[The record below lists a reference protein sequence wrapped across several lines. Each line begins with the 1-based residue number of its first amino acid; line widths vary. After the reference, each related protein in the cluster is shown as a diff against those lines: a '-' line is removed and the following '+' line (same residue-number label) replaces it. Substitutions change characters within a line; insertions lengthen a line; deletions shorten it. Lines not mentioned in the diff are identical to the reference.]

1 MTIHP
6 SGTLGQ
12 SASFWVSAG
21 VVSHTLWTSAAP
33 AVTYPL
39 YASEWNL
46 SFAVTT
52 AIFSIYPIVVVT
64 VLVFLGDVSDYIGR
78 RETMLLGL
86 AASLIGVLL
95 FAVAPS
101 VPWLFAGRIWMGIGV
116 GLSASPATAAMVE
129 FSPAGQLYRASFITA
144 AAQAV
149 GFGSATLV
157 GGALIEYAP
166 FPTRLNFWVLFAYI
180 AALLFGTW
188 LMPRQ
193 SSVLMSRRWSP
204 RLPFVPAGIRTIFAA
219 SAAAAAAGYT
229 IGSLILSLGAQTAHD
244 LIGSSNAL
252 INGAA
257 ISLFAVS
264 SGAFGLFARRFRA
277 EAAVIVGGLVTA
289 ASMALFALAT
299 STHSLPVF
307 LVAIAVSGIAYSL
320 TFLGGLMLINAAA
333 PDGHRAASLSAF
345 YLVAYF
351 VQGAVALL
359 LGLAANAWGLRLAI
373 HLGTAAIAVMG
384 IVAIALI
391 IVGRPSA
398 DE

>member
-1 MTIHP
+1 MTRSSASP
-6 SGTLGQ
+6 GYT
-12 SASFWVSAG
+12 ASFWVAAG

-39 YASEWNL
+39 YAAEWHL
-46 SFAVTT
+46 SFATTT
-52 AIFSIYPIVVVT
+52 AIFSVYPIVVVA

-95 FAVAPS
+95 FAIAPS

-116 GLSASPATAAMVE
+116 GLSASPATAAVIE
-129 FSPAGQLYRASFITA
+129 FSPAGQLHRANFITA

-149 GFGSATLV
+149 GFGAATLI
-157 GGALIEYAP
+157 GGALVQYAP

-180 AALLFGTW
+180 ALLLVGTW

-193 SSVLMSRRWSP
+193 SSVPASERWSP
-204 RLPFVPAGIRTIFAA
+204 RLPFVPPGIRTVFAA

-252 INGAA
+252 VNGAA

-264 SGAFGLFARRFRA
+264 SGAFGLQAKRLPA
-277 EAAVIVGGLVTA
+277 TTAVIVGGIVTA
-289 ASMALFALAT
+289 LSMSLLAFATAM
-299 STHSLPVF
+299 HSLAMF
-307 LVAIAVSGIAYSL
+307 LTAIAVSGVAYSL
-320 TFLGGLMLINAAA
+320 TFMGGLTLINAAA
-333 PDGHRAASLSAF
+333 PDRHRAASLSAF

-351 VQGAVALL
+351 VQGAVAFL
-359 LGLAANAWGLRLAI
+359 LGLVANVWGLRVAI
-373 HLGTAAIAVMG
+373 DFGAAAIAAIG
-384 IVAIALI
+384 IAAIALVVI
-391 IVGRPSA
+391 GRPSP

>member
-1 MTIHP
+1 M
-6 SGTLGQ
+6 
-12 SASFWVSAG
+12 
-21 VVSHTLWTSAAP
+21 
-33 AVTYPL
+33 
-39 YASEWNL
+39 
-46 SFAVTT
+46 
-52 AIFSIYPIVVVT
+52 
-64 VLVFLGDVSDYIGR
+64 
-78 RETMLLGL
+78 
-86 AASLIGVLL
+86 
-95 FAVAPS
+95 
-101 VPWLFAGRIWMGIGV
+101 
-116 GLSASPATAAMVE
+116 
-129 FSPAGQLYRASFITA
+129 
-144 AAQAV
+144 
-149 GFGSATLV
+149 
-157 GGALIEYAP
+157 
-166 FPTRLNFWVLFAYI
+166 
-180 AALLFGTW
+180 
-188 LMPRQ
+188 
-193 SSVLMSRRWSP
+193 
-204 RLPFVPAGIRTIFAA
+204 PAGIRTIFAA

-264 SGAFGLFARRFRA
+264 SGAFSLFARRFRA
-277 EAAVIVGGLVTA
+277 DAAVIVGGIVTA
-289 ASMALFALAT
+289 ASMALFALAS

-333 PDGHRAASLSAF
+333 SDGHRAASLSAF

-373 HLGTAAIAVMG
+373 NLGTAAIAVMG
-384 IVAIALI
+384 VVAIALI